1 MAQWFLGLRG
11 FISEVSASFLKQ
23 GLRLD
28 GKAALGAALSGYLDR
43 PRNILGLISGFA
55 TLTALRSESRFKWLF
70 VAGLAVLLMPVFFK
84 AFKTWWQRVR
94 ELELD

>member
-1 MAQWFLGLRG
+1 M
-11 FISEVSASFLKQ
+11 KQ

-28 GKAALGAALSGYLDR
+28 GKVALVAALRESWDR

-84 AFKTWWQRVR
+84 AFKAWWQRVR